1 MRSNAAPSRDSAT
14 AAAVTAKTIWA
25 IGTRCTGSG
34 YAEDDQR
41 ESQGDGAAGERAQS
55 ALRLGGERLAGDGE
69 GRSVGELDAAGH
81 ARCAPADEPHG
92 CGESALRV
100 AEERGERGGENRLHA
115 DRLGGRDIG
124 RQDRERSPGEREPRV
139 AVEASSEQLEV
150 VSDRDEGARGDEC
163 EQPEARPHRDRNADR
178 CGGRQRRGREG

>member
-69 GRSVGELDAAGH
+69 GRSVGELDAPRRTSRTGVESR
-81 ARCAPADEPHG
+81 RCAWLRSEANAAARTASTRIV
-92 CGESALRV
+92 SA
-100 AEERGERGGENRLHA
+100 AA
-115 DRLGGRDIG
+115 T
-124 RQDRERSPGEREPRV
+124 
-139 AVEASSEQLEV
+139 
-150 VSDRDEGARGDEC
+150 
-163 EQPEARPHRDRNADR
+163 
-178 CGGRQRRGREG
+178 